1 MYPPCQL
8 HYVTIVTNHS
18 APIILLIIQF
28 AGTKGA
34 GEKLCPFPATKGG
47 RKMGTLLHPS
57 SKIPKLDLKIQIKC
71 PPKPRSGH
79 LPMKRRD
86 IKSKLVVCPKAC
98 QRFIT
103 PARSLEGHIWRA

>member
-1 MYPPCQL
+1 M
-8 HYVTIVTNHS
+8 TETNAKQNKHKQTKTY
-18 APIILLIIQF
+18 IYLF
-28 AGTKGA
+28 ATNLK
-34 GEKLCPFPATKGG
+34 
-47 RKMGTLLHPS
+47 PS